1 MAYENL
7 KAAIEKVIK
16 TNSNQEITGQVL
28 QDVLKNIVSN
38 LGVNATYAGIAIP
51 TTNPGIPDGP
61 VFYIASEPGNYVNFS
76 NLSTIE
82 ADNKIHII
90 HNDINS
96 NDWLEEALGLEEFVP
111 VLKALILIG
120 STVVSIGTDNK
131 IEGEDII
138 QSLAIGKG
146 NIIGNS
152 YCLANGNDNKATG
165 NGSHAEGF
173 GCESSGGNSHAE
185 GNVSKATGM
194 FSHSEGYKCIAEGG
208 NSHAE
213 GDSSQAK
220 GSGSHAEGF
229 SSIAVGDGSHAEG
242 NLSKANG
249 SFSHAEG
256 FSCTSEGTNSHAEGN
271 STIASGEN
279 SHTEGNKSKAT
290 SLNSHAEG
298 SGCTASGKN
307 SHAEGDSTTV
317 RGDYS
322 HAEGWSSLAT
332 GLASH
337 AEGSSTSATGKYSHA
352 ECSGTVASG
361 DYSHAEGDICK
372 ATNNCSHAE
381 GSFSS
386 ATGYV
391 SHAEGSFCTASGS
404 ATHAEGS
411 HTTALG
417 EASHAEGNST
427 TAEGTN
433 SHAEGISTTASGKN
447 SHAEGSST
455 VTYGEASHVEG
466 ISTTTRGIAS
476 HAEGSGCTAGA
487 DNSHVGGLNTSIDD
501 TGINSFA
508 HGNGLQVET
517 ADTFCIGT
525 YNFYEFSEDLTPRF
539 IIGNGAS
546 DEARRNALVML
557 SDGNTFIKGLG
568 NYEGLNINDNT
579 VPLQEIVQSLNILNL
594 LSNAAIY
601 VAGGLEIAE
610 SGIDN
615 TTVIDNP
622 DSIIFDRSLGR
633 FLARKDLT
641 CYAHWNADIPKN
653 IAPPSRYGIEHNTG
667 VFPFNGQLYKFS
679 NLKNNIYVAN
689 CSDTGDCS
697 MTKLTI

>member
-1 MAYENL
+1 MAYKSL

-38 LGVNATYAGIAIP
+38 LGVNATYAGMAIP

-61 VFYIASEPGNYVNFS
+61 VFYIASKPGNYVNFS

-90 HNDINS
+90 YNDINS

-271 STIASGEN
+271 STTASGEN
-279 SHTEGNKSKAT
+279 SHAEGSNCEAAGES
-290 SLNSHAEG
+290 SHAEG
-298 SGCTASGKN
+298 TSTATAG
-307 SHAEGDSTTV
+307 E
-317 RGDYS
+317 
-322 HAEGWSSLAT
+322 SS
-332 GLASH
+332 
-337 AEGSSTSATGKYSHA
+337 
-352 ECSGTVASG
+352 
-361 DYSHAEGDICK
+361 
-372 ATNNCSHAE
+372 
-381 GSFSS
+381 
-386 ATGYV
+386 
-391 SHAEGSFCTASGS
+391 
-404 ATHAEGS
+404 HAEGS

-466 ISTTTRGIAS
+466 ISTTTRGVAS

-487 DNSHVGGLNTSIDD
+487 DNSHVGGLNTSIDG
-501 TGINSFA
+501 TGINSFV
-508 HGNGLQVET
+508 HGNGLQVKT

-525 YNFYEFSEDLTPRF
+525 YNFYEFSEGLTPRF

-546 DEARRNALVML
+546 DEARCNALVML

-615 TTVIDNP
+615 TTVINNP
-622 DSIIFDRSLGR
+622 DSIIFDRTLGR

-689 CSDTGDCS
+689 CSDTGDCN